1 MKGRSGPSRCLPVPP
16 APAGRR
22 CRSPSAAPRGPTRET
37 GRGGA
42 SGAALP
48 VRPGSGTNPRGARR
62 ARRPSGGR
70 PMRAGCGAAT
80 GRSRYE
86 PVQTGMA
93 ASEVLQALQAT
104 NGRRTPAPVRSHHV
118 GTTASGPGA
127 NQDAPERPRPFR
139 THSHSGFTR
148 ETPPLPV
155 QQPMRLLIVTA
166 LSAPSANQI
175 SSQRQHHFWP
185 RSQSDLT
192 PNSLP
197 FPTPQPIRSHA
208 FRPHSLSAPTVN

>member
-22 CRSPSAAPRGPTRET
+22 CRSPSAAPRCPIHET

-86 PVQTGMA
+86 PVQTDTNRYGGLRGPPGNKRPPHPS
-93 ASEVLQALQAT
+93 ASQVPPR
-104 NGRRTPAPVRSHHV
+104 GHHRF
-118 GTTASGPGA
+118 
-127 NQDAPERPRPFR
+127 RPR
-139 THSHSGFTR
+139 SQSGFTR
-148 ETPPLPV
+148 ETPPLPAP
-155 QQPMRLLIVTA
+155 QPMRLPIGTA
-166 LSAPSANQI
+166 LSAHSANRI
-175 SSQRQHHFWP
+175 SSQRQRHFWP
-185 RSQSDLT
+185 GSQSDLT
-192 PNSLP
+192 PSG
-197 FPTPQPIRSHA
+197 PTLLRPQQSIKTHL
-208 FRPHSLSAPTVN
+208 F